1 MLKEM
6 GSYKLFEWRMNRC
19 SSACLLSVLRWG
31 PLPPPPLLKGGAHLQ
46 SSIALYREVMVVGVL
61 LLRQSGES
69 TTPTRVRMPVL
80 TGLFVDGL
88 VSCVSWP
95 ASWGRYSRWRGV
107 PGPAKGLAL
116 PRPCVMVWNH
126 TDHDDGMLG

>member
-1 MLKEM
+1 M

-31 PLPPPPLLKGGAHLQ
+31 PIPPPLLKGGAHLQ
-46 SSIALYREVMVVGVL
+46 RSIALYREVMVVGVL

-80 TGLFVDGL
+80 TASLLMGWFPVCMAGQLGAIFPLEGCPWA
-88 VSCVSWP
+88 SQRACP
-95 ASWGRYSRWRGV
+95 AMPLRNGV
-107 PGPAKGLAL
+107 ESH
-116 PRPCVMVWNH
+116 RS
-126 TDHDDGMLG
+126 